1 MRIDPKRRKRA
12 EEFIYALLTH
22 LDSSGLNTKLAK
34 ETIPK
39 LNDDEFR
46 ALYKGIP
53 IYNPNGGKVDINAN
67 RNINVCRALGVDL
80 ACRLW
85 LTDTKTGVTF
95 LTVNKHLNFRVPVRV
110 QTQFQDKKLSVAEH
124 SRTRDRLTAQVTGD
138 SKASGWTFPEAGLA
152 YADGLDNTISEF
164 IHARGGNE
172 RLQQAFYRAIRETG
186 SGRINIPGAERTSA
200 KAPRTLNAFLTAVHI
215 GNNFGRPGLQVAD
228 EGTLLTGR
236 KS

>member
-22 LDSSGLNTKLAK
+22 MDDSGLNTKLAK

-39 LNDDEFR
+39 LSDEEFR
-46 ALYKGIP
+46 KLFKGIP
-53 IYNPNGGKVDINAN
+53 IYNPNGDMVNINSN
-67 RNINVCRALGVDL
+67 RNINICRAMGVDL
-80 ACRLW
+80 DCRLW

-110 QTQFQDKKLSVAEH
+110 QTQFQDKKMSVAEH

-152 YADGLDNTISEF
+152 YADGLDSTISEF

-172 RLQQAFYRAIRETG
+172 RLQQAFYRSIRETG
-186 SGRINIPGAERTSA
+186 RGRIDIPGAERTSA

-215 GNNFGRPGLQVAD
+215 GNNFGRPGNNMAD
-228 EGTLLTGR
+228 EGTSLRGKTR
-236 KS
+236 